1 MKTIDAKGIACP
13 RPVIMTKKAIKEENL
28 EEVKILVDN
37 EIATENLSKM
47 ATQLGFKAEVTTNS
61 STDYEVV
68 LTKSEEICDCELM
81 DIEDNSEYI
90 VVISSDRLGTGDED
104 FSKKL
109 LDGFIYALREQDVY
123 PKTIV
128 CYNTGVKLTTVN
140 EKTVED
146 LKYMEAQG
154 VEVLSCGLCLEN
166 YNIKEQLKVGTPTNM
181 YRICEL
187 QRLYKT
193 VKPC

>member
-1 MKTIDAKGIACP
+1 MKIIDAKGIACP
-13 RPVIMTKKAIKEENL
+13 RPVIMTKKAINEENL
-28 EEVKILVDN
+28 EEVKVLVDN

-47 ATQLGFKAEVTTNS
+47 ATQLGFVAEVITNS
-61 STDYEVV
+61 NTDYEVV
-68 LTKSEEICDCELM
+68 LKKSADAKCEIM
-81 DIEDNSEYI
+81 DMENNSEYI

-146 LKYMEAQG
+146 LKYMNSKG

-166 YNIKEQLKVGTPTNM
+166 YNVKEQLKVGSATNM